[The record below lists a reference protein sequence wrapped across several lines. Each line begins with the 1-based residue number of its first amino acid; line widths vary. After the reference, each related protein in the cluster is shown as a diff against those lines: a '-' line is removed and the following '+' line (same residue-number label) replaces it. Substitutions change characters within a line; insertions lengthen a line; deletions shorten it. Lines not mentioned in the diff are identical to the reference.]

1 MLNKVGETSQ
11 RFTSIHAAPSKNALL
26 WLLTGLSA
34 AGNLATGLF
43 HDIGPPAVQATVLT
57 LPLLLFAFA
66 HGSIQY
72 RFRDVLVFAIICVVV
87 SNAFENLSI
96 VTEFPFGGYYYS
108 EMLGPKIFQVPV
120 LIGPAFFAVGYLSW
134 TLARVILRAPGQR
147 RGEHFTFS
155 VPPVAALMLVAWNLS
170 FDPLASTVRQVWIWK
185 EGGSYFGVPVGNF
198 LGWYLTGYV
207 FFQLYAFYLRQRDRN
222 RVAREPQ
229 SREFWLQAV
238 VVYGTIA
245 AIVILS
251 ALTVTSTGTIA
262 DEAGVVWRIREIYA
276 VCALVCASTMGA
288 FTLLGLVMILDLP
301 GRRS

>member
-1 MLNKVGETSQ
+1 MLNKVGATSQ
-11 RFTSIHAAPSKNALL
+11 RFTSIHATPSKSALL

-57 LPLLLFAFA
+57 LPLLLFAFV

-87 SNAFENLSI
+87 SNTFENLSI
-96 VTEFPFGGYYYS
+96 LTELPFGRYHYS

-120 LIGPAFFAVGYLSW
+120 LIGPAYFAVGYLSW
-134 TLARVILRAPGQR
+134 TLARVILRARGQR
-147 RGEHFTFS
+147 REGHLMFS
-155 VPPVAALMLVAWNLS
+155 VPLVAAFVLVAWNLS

-185 EGGSYFGVPVGNF
+185 EGGSYFGVPVSNF

-207 FFQLYAFYLRQRDRN
+207 FFQLYAFYLRHVGGDR
-222 RVAREPQ
+222 VGYEPQ

-245 AIVILS
+245 GIVILS
-251 ALTVTSTGTIA
+251 AFTVTSTGAIA
-262 DEAGVVWRIREIYA
+262 DEAGVVWRIRDIYA

-301 GRRS
+301 AKRS

>member
-11 RFTSIHAAPSKNALL
+11 RFTSIHATPSKNALL

-72 RFRDVLVFAIICVVV
+72 RFRDVLVFAIICVAV

-96 VTEFPFGGYYYS
+96 VTEFPFGGYFYS
-108 EMLGPKIFQVPV
+108 EMQGPKIFQVPV

-134 TLARVILRAPGQR
+134 TLARVILRATGNDAGALYVQR
-147 RGEHFTFS
+147 
-155 VPPVAALMLVAWNLS
+155 AARRSPYAGGVGSLVRPAGIHC
-170 FDPLASTVRQVWIWK
+170 RQVWIWK

-207 FFQLYAFYLRQRDRN
+207 FFQLYA
-222 RVAREPQ
+222 
-229 SREFWLQAV
+229 
-238 VVYGTIA
+238 
-245 AIVILS
+245 
-251 ALTVTSTGTIA
+251 ST
-262 DEAGVVWRIREIYA
+262 
-276 VCALVCASTMGA
+276 CATRSQ
-288 FTLLGLVMILDLP
+288 P
-301 GRRS
+301 RRS

>member
-11 RFTSIHAAPSKNALL
+11 RFTSIHATPSKNALL
-26 WLLTGLSA
+26 WLLTCLSA

-72 RFRDVLVFAIICVVV
+72 RFRDVLVFAIICVAV

-134 TLARVILRAPGQR
+134 TLARVILRATGQR
-147 RGEHFTFS
+147 RGGALY
-155 VPPVAALMLVAWNLS
+155 VQRAARRSPYAGGVEFLVRPAGIHCQAGLDLERGRKLLRRS
-170 FDPLASTVRQVWIWK
+170 GGQFPRLVFDRLCILPTLRILPASTR
-185 EGGSYFGVPVGNF
+185 
-198 LGWYLTGYV
+198 
-207 FFQLYAFYLRQRDRN
+207 
-222 RVAREPQ
+222 
-229 SREFWLQAV
+229 SR
-238 VVYGTIA
+238 
-245 AIVILS
+245 
-251 ALTVTSTGTIA
+251 
-262 DEAGVVWRIREIYA
+262 
-276 VCALVCASTMGA
+276 
-288 FTLLGLVMILDLP
+288 P
-301 GRRS
+301 RRS

>member
-1 MLNKVGETSQ
+1 MLNKAGATSE
-11 RFTSIHAAPSKNALL
+11 RSISILAASPKNALL
-26 WLLTGLSA
+26 WLLTCLSA

-96 VTEFPFGGYYYS
+96 VTELPFGGYHYS

-120 LIGPAFFAVGYLSW
+120 LIGPAFFSVGYLSW
-134 TLARVILRAPGQR
+134 TLARVILRAT
-147 RGEHFTFS
+147 GEEREGHLMFS
-155 VPPVAALMLVAWNLS
+155 VPLVAAFVMVAWNLS

-185 EGGSYFGVPVGNF
+185 EGGSYFGVPVSNF

-207 FFQLYAFYLRQRDRN
+207 FFQLYAFYLQRRGPDRL
-222 RVAREPQ
+222 ARKPQ

-238 VVYGTIA
+238 VAYGTIA
-245 AIVILS
+245 GIVILG
-251 ALTVTSTGTIA
+251 AFTVTSTGAIA
-262 DEAGVVWRIREIYA
+262 DEAGVVWRIRDIYA
-276 VCALVCASTMGA
+276 VCALVCTFTMGA
-288 FTLLGLVMILDLP
+288 FTLLSLMMLLELP
-301 GRRS
+301 AKRS